1 MTGEATE
8 AEQQQQSA
16 TRLEKP
22 MLIFINAED
31 DTDSDM
37 RKLEDVVFADER
49 VQLGAKFF
57 DCVKMTPGDAEQDRL
72 VKEAG
77 RLTPRLIFVG
87 RDYKVED
94 VIEGHKISSGKVV
107 RAMQT
112 VVRGEYETNFDTMV
126 KEYRKLLDELDR
138 LDSKRA
144 YIADQKARLAEKAD
158 ARRERKI
165 QRDEEELQAEM
176 ADWTKKEQEL
186 LQLRRKGEEAPA
198 ES

>member
-1 MTGEATE
+1 MV
-8 AEQQQQSA
+8 
-16 TRLEKP
+16 
-22 MLIFINAED
+22 FINSED
-31 DTDSDM
+31 PTDSDM

-72 VKEAG
+72 LKDEG
-77 RLTPRLIFVG
+77 RRYPRLVFVG

-94 VIEGHKISSGKVV
+94 VIEGHKISGGKVI

-112 VVRGEYETNFDTMV
+112 VVRGEYETNFDSMV

-144 YIADQKARLAEKAD
+144 YIADQKVRLAEKSD
-158 ARRERKI
+158 PRRERKI
-165 QRDEEELQAEM
+165 QRDEEELEADMAE
-176 ADWTKKEQEL
+176 WTKKEQDL
-186 LQLRRKGEEAPA
+186 LQLRRKGEEAPTQ
-198 ES
+198 S